1 MDPDAAA
8 SKHWIVRDF
17 QPADLPQ
24 VVQIAWTSA
33 EAAQWRPESY
43 LEIAATPS
51 SFLLVAASDARV
63 NGFLAARSASD
74 EAEILNIAVSG
85 AMRRLGI
92 GSALVAAALERFGE
106 QRLASAFLEVRASNA
121 SAIALYAKL
130 GFSASTRRKGYYRD
144 PLEDAVC
151 MMKKLTAS
159 VS

>member
-1 MDPDAAA
+1 MAPEAAA
-8 SKHWIVRDF
+8 SKRWIVRDF

-24 VVQIAWTSA
+24 VVQIARTSA
-33 EAAQWRPESY
+33 EAAQWSPESY
-43 LEIAATPS
+43 LKIAATPG

-92 GSALVAAALERFGE
+92 GSTLVTAALERFGE

-130 GFSASTRRKGYYRD
+130 GFSVSTRRKGYYRD

-159 VS
+159 AS